1 MIFPFSILMQGF
13 SILQYLWKNVEVYR
27 FDWLRQYYAV
37 VIISIILTTLTY
49 LIETRKY
56 HYIFFILRFILLLIT
71 YMPSGIYIGL
81 KQLFIFAF
89 FLDLCFFF
97 PFPKNS
103 IISALTFLSVY
114 VLSIWSRVITQNIPL
129 PLFHD
134 IFYMSIFSLFAI
146 FFFTI
151 LKYFYDSFSENENQI
166 IRLNKTINKLTDAN
180 SGFQHYIRV
189 IGEKSSEDERNRIIR
204 EIHDSIGYTLTT
216 TMMLSTSVLE
226 SEKQTLTPGL
236 TEVFKNIT
244 AHAKSGLND
253 MRIVLRILKVKNE
266 KKEPDLVQLKKIVKA
281 FENATN
287 IKIRLDC
294 GNAPNNFNEEVSH
307 LVFRL
312 VQEGMINS
320 LRHGLATVVDIFL
333 FVENNNLI
341 ITINDN
347 GKGFKDLSPGLG
359 IKGINERLIKLHG
372 EFSIT
377 SSVIGVTMRI
387 KIPLSESN
395 DNEKN

>member
-1 MIFPFSILMQGF
+1 M
-13 SILQYLWKNVEVYR
+13 
-27 FDWLRQYYAV
+27 
-37 VIISIILTTLTY
+37 
-49 LIETRKY
+49 
-56 HYIFFILRFILLLIT
+56 
-71 YMPSGIYIGL
+71 
-81 KQLFIFAF
+81 
-89 FLDLCFFF
+89 
-97 PFPKNS
+97 
-103 IISALTFLSVY
+103 
-114 VLSIWSRVITQNIPL
+114 
-129 PLFHD
+129 
-134 IFYMSIFSLFAI
+134 
-146 FFFTI
+146 
-151 LKYFYDSFSENENQI
+151 
-166 IRLNKTINKLTDAN
+166 TDAN

-226 SEKQTLTPGL
+226 SEKQNLNPNL

-253 MRIVLRILKVKNE
+253 MRIVLRILKVKKE
-266 KKEPDLVQLKKIVKA
+266 KKEPDLIQLKKIVKA

-287 IKIRLDC
+287 VKIRLDC
-294 GNAPNNFNEEVSH
+294 GNAPNNFSEEISH

-347 GKGFKDLSPGLG
+347 GKGFKDMNPGLG
-359 IKGINERLIKLHG
+359 IKGINERLKKLHG
-372 EFSIT
+372 EFSI
-377 SSVIGVTMRI
+377 SNSVIGVTMRI
-387 KIPLSESN
+387 KIPLNESS

>member
-1 MIFPFSILMQGF
+1 MIFPFSVLLQGF

-27 FDWLRQYYAV
+27 FDWLKQYYV
-37 VIISIILTTLTY
+37 VVLISIILTTLIY
-49 LIETRKY
+49 LINTKKY
-56 HYIFFILRFILLLIT
+56 QYLLFILRFILILIT
-71 YMPSGIYIGL
+71 YLPSGIYIGL
-81 KQLFIFAF
+81 KQLFIIAF
-89 FLDLCFFF
+89 FLDICFFF

-103 IISALTFLSVY
+103 IIATLTFLSVS
-114 VLSIWSRVITQNIPL
+114 VLSTWSIITAQNTLL
-129 PLFHD
+129 PVFHD
-134 IFYMSIFSLFAI
+134 LLFMTIFSLFAI
-146 FFFTI
+146 FFFTL
-151 LKYFYDSFSENENQI
+151 LKYFYDSFSVNENQV

-226 SEKQTLTPGL
+226 SEKQTLTPDL

-253 MRIVLRILKVKNE
+253 MRIVLRILKVKKE
-266 KKEPDLVQLKKIVKA
+266 KNEPDLVQLKKIIKA

-287 IKIRLDC
+287 VKIRMDC
-294 GNAPNNFNEEVSH
+294 GNAPNNFSEEVSH

-347 GKGFKDLSPGLG
+347 GKGFKDMNPGLG
-359 IKGINERLIKLHG
+359 IKGINERLKKLQG
-372 EFSIT
+372 EFSI
-377 SSVIGVTMRI
+377 SNSVIGVTMRI
-387 KIPLSESN
+387 KIPLNESN